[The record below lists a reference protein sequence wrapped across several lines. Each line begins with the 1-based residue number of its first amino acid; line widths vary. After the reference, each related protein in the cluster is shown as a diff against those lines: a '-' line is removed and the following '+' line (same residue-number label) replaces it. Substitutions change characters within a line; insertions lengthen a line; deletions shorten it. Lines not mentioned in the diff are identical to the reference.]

1 MSTVYAA
8 ARAYYLPPERTGTP
22 PAGWPDRR
30 LQDGL
35 AAARQQSGQG
45 TLNAEETHRLS
56 VE

>member
-1 MSTVYAA
+1 MPQHGRTAYHRSG
-8 ARAYYLPPERTGTP
+8 RAH
-22 PAGWPDRR
+22 R

-45 TLNAEETHRLS
+45 TLNAEVAHRLS